1 MLKSVLKETVI
12 ILMVVI
18 PLALLA
24 NSLRP
29 DGLDLFNIKAPV
41 LHLVEANNSISA
53 IPLDRAIEKYRE
65 GKTLFVDTR
74 HPEGYLTGHISGALN
89 LPDQLFDEYIDN
101 FLSRADPDMEIVT
114 YCDGEDCPLGF
125 NVAEKLYQ
133 LGFERVFYLTNGWD
147 RWQENSLPSAT
158 GGDQRHHEE

>member
-41 LHLVEANNSISA
+41 FHQVEAHDSVRS
-53 IPLDRAIEKYRE
+53 IPLESAIEKYRS
-65 GKTLFVDTR
+65 GKALFVDTR
-74 HPEGYLTGHISGALN
+74 SPEEYLTGHISGALN
-89 LPDQLFDEYIDN
+89 LPDYLFDEYIDD
-101 FLSRADPDMEIVT
+101 FLSRVDTNMKIIT
-114 YCDGEDCPLGF
+114 YCDGEGCQLGF

-133 LGFERVFYLTNGWD
+133 LGFERVFYLTNGWGG
-147 RWQENSLPSAT
+147 WQENSLPT
-158 GGDQRHHEE
+158 DREGDQRHHEE